1 MPGRGHAISAFLIDN
16 LKSGLKVNRR
26 CDGVCPPF
34 VGVGGAAVLMNAWS
48 GLVVLIA
55 E

>member
-34 VGVGGAAVLMNAWS
+34 VGVGVGGGVNECMVRS
-48 GLVVLIA
+48 GCVNC
-55 E
+55 

>member
-1 MPGRGHAISAFLIDN
+1 VPGRGHAISAFLIDN
-16 LKSGLKVNRR
+16 FKSHLKVNRP
-26 CDGVCPPF
+26 CDGVGRCP
-34 VGVGGAAVLMNAWS
+34 VLMNAWS

>member
-1 MPGRGHAISAFLIDN
+1 MFAVPGRGHAISAFLIDN
-16 LKSGLKVNRR
+16 LKIQLRVNRR
-26 CDGVCPPF
+26 CDGVGR
-34 VGVGGAAVLMNAWS
+34 VRGAAVLMNACS